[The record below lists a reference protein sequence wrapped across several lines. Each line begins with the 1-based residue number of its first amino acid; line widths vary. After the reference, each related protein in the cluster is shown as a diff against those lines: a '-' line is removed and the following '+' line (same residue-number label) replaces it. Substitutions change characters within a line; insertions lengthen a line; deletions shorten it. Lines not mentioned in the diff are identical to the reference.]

1 MPEFMHLTYTYD
13 GDTLGARRTLGSLS
27 GQEHLRLAYIDAPEI
42 AQSPWGI
49 RARSYLRTLLVV
61 NERIQVDIKSR
72 DKYGR
77 LIAEVLRTRDYG
89 NLGLRMVLQGYAALF
104 MCPSKPIRP
113 TLSPRALPA
122 QEGRDLVAVGSP
134 SNALGY
140 SDEPTLRR
148 PGRIPGTGARDSGL
162 SHRQRSAPP
171 HHPPR
176 IARRAA

>member
-77 LIAEVLRTRDYG
+77 LIAEVIRTRDYG

-104 MCPSKPIRP
+104 MCPN
-113 TLSPRALPA
+113 TQQAYHVA
-122 QEGRDLVAVGSP
+122 EG
-134 SNALGY
+134 
-140 SDEPTLRR
+140 
-148 PGRIPGTGARDSGL
+148 
-162 SHRQRSAPP
+162 
-171 HHPPR
+171 
-176 IARRAA
+176 IARRKRAGIWSLPGLHQTPWLFR

>member
-27 GQEHLRLAYIDAPEI
+27 GQEQLRLAYIDAPEI

-49 RARSYLRTLLVV
+49 RARSYLRTMLVV

-77 LIAEVLRTRDYG
+77 LIAEVIRTRDYG

-104 MCPSKPIRP
+104 MCPN
-113 TLSPRALPA
+113 TQQAYH
-122 QEGRDLVAVGSP
+122 VAES
-134 SNALGY
+134 
-140 SDEPTLRR
+140 
-148 PGRIPGTGARDSGL
+148 
-162 SHRQRSAPP
+162 
-171 HHPPR
+171 
-176 IARRAA
+176 IARRKKAGIWSLPGLHQTPWLYR

>member
-27 GQEHLRLAYIDAPEI
+27 GQEQLRLAYIDAPEI

-77 LIAEVLRTRDYG
+77 LIAEVIRTRDYG

-104 MCPSKPIRP
+104 MCPS
-113 TLSPRALPA
+113 TQQAYH
-122 QEGRDLVAVGSP
+122 VAES
-134 SNALGY
+134 
-140 SDEPTLRR
+140 
-148 PGRIPGTGARDSGL
+148 
-162 SHRQRSAPP
+162 
-171 HHPPR
+171 
-176 IARRAA
+176 IARRKKAGIWSLPGLHQTPWIYR